1 MAKILIAEDDATV
14 RSLIRMTLD
23 SGQTEILEVEDGT
36 EALLVARRELPEL
49 IFASG
54 PAHRRAAQ
62 DAGVGAYLT
71 KPARLSLL
79 YNAIANAAAERVR
92 EQPAAREPE
101 QADAESPSAHGP
113 AILVAEDNVVNQA
126 VAEGMLLRR
135 GHPVQIARDGR
146 EAVQAVFDGSYAA
159 VFMDCQMPE
168 MDGYEATKEI
178 RRREGDGPRI
188 PIIAMT
194 AHSMKG
200 DRERCLAARMD
211 DYVSKPLRAE
221 ELDCEAHGL
230 KGSTATLGAVRL
242 AAVCAALEQAG
253 ADGDLARALT
263 LVAELVD
270 AADVTRAALE
280 ASLDAPT
287 AAPRPL

>member
-1 MAKILIAEDDATV
+1 MTPLSGV
-14 RSLIRMTLD
+14 RISWLMFARNCD
-23 SGQTEILEVEDGT
+23 S
-36 EALLVARRELPEL
+36 
-49 IFASG
+49 ASG
-54 PAHRRAAQ
+54 
-62 DAGVGAYLT
+62 
-71 KPARLSLL
+71 
-79 YNAIANAAAERVR
+79 
-92 EQPAAREPE
+92 
-101 QADAESPSAHGP
+101 HGP

-146 EAVQAVFDGSYAA
+146 EAVQAVFDATYAA

-168 MDGYEATKEI
+168 MDGYEATREI
-178 RRREGDGPRI
+178 RRREGDGPHI

-200 DRERCLAARMD
+200 DRERCLAAGMD

-221 ELDCEAHGL
+221 ALDAVLARWVAPPGGEEPSNGAHAANGHGPEGPLDLEALEQLRTELAGLGPGKSVDPLIRQFLELIPGRVDAMTAAAERGDLEELEREAHGL
-230 KGSTATLGAVRL
+230 KGSSATLGAVRL
-242 AAVCAALEQAG
+242 ATACAALEQAG
-253 ADGDLARALT
+253 ADGDPARALT

-270 AADVTRAALE
+270 AAGATRVALE